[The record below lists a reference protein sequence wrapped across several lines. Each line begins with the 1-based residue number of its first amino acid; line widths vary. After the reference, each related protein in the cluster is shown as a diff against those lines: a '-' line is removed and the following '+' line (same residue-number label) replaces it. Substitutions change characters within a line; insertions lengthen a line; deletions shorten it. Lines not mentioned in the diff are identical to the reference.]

1 MPAAFQVLLQLRAL
15 WTGVMFWF
23 LMGRK
28 LSGKQVLGTAL
39 ALRAMLTCSL
49 LTLTRHARL
58 AMCAVGGLGH
68 SMCRR
73 HLVTN
78 CSFRGRWYMLG
89 SARGNGVCCDLT
101 RSGCLNPADPMG
113 DKRSSLAFQALLM
126 TIMYTLASVGA
137 GEALEHRYIATV
149 LSRHLPPC

>member
-49 LTLTRHARL
+49 LTLTRCRL
-58 AMCAVGGLGH
+58 MHDWLCAQWVALVILCAGAILSQTAVFEGDGTWSAVRVVAMGVV
-68 SMCRR
+68 
-73 HLVTN
+73 VT
-78 CSFRGRWYMLG
+78 SHGR
-89 SARGNGVCCDLT
+89 A
-101 RSGCLNPADPMG
+101 A
-113 DKRSSLAFQALLM
+113 
-126 TIMYTLASVGA
+126 
-137 GEALEHRYIATV
+137 
-149 LSRHLPPC
+149 